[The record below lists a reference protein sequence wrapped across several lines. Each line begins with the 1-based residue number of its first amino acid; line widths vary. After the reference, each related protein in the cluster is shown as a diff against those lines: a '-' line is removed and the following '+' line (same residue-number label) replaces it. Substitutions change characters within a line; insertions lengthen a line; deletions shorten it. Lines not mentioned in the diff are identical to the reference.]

1 MTCELPNILLITTHD
16 LGTYM
21 GCYGWDS
28 ALRTPHLDRVAREG
42 VRFENQFCTAPYCSP
57 SRGSIMSGKYP
68 HKNGLMGLVNLGWD
82 MPLDNELLPTLL
94 GEGGYETFLF
104 GFQHIA
110 SDVSGIGYD
119 CVSERGNYGCDAVAP
134 LAAQFLKKRSGSAKK
149 PFYAK
154 VGFSEVHRPYRVS
167 RAPEVDEGTIRPL
180 PFLEDTP
187 GLRKDMAMFYGVIQR
202 MDRAVGHVLDA
213 LESAELSDNTV
224 VVFTTDHGIA
234 FPRAKATLYDPGI
247 RTALLMRWPGM
258 VEEDRVVDELISNVD
273 LLPTLLDITGVPV
286 PSDLDGRSFWPLLQ
300 GESYEPR
307 EAVFAEKNTSP
318 DDIKRCVRTPRYKY
332 IRNCNTGPRLEL
344 PTDIEVTATR
354 GDMGEEHLKP
364 RPPVELYD
372 LETDPW
378 EKNNL
383 AGDDDYDSV
392 EEQMQKRLK
401 RILRE
406 TDDPIQNGASKRP
419 EEEEEHFERIWTEE
433 AMQGRK
439 ERERSIQ
446 EEYEEL
452 KSDHS

>member
-16 LGTYM
+16 LGTYL
-21 GCYGWDS
+21 GCYGWDPV
-28 ALRTPHLDRVAREG
+28 LRTPNLDRVAREG

-57 SRGSIMSGKYP
+57 SRGGIMTGKYP

-82 MPLDNELLPTLL
+82 MPLGNELLPGLL

-110 SDVSGIGYD
+110 SDASGIGYD

-202 MDRAVGHVLDA
+202 MDRAVGHVLKA
-213 LESAELSDNTV
+213 LESSGFAENTLV
-224 VVFTTDHGIA
+224 IFTTDHGFA

-247 RTALLMRWPGM
+247 RTALLMQWPGGIAEGQ
-258 VEEDRVVDELISNVD
+258 VADELISNVD
-273 LLPTLLDITGVPV
+273 LLPTLLEITGVPV
-286 PSDLDGRSFWPLLQ
+286 PPEVDGRSFWPLLQ
-300 GESYEPR
+300 GEMYEPR
-307 EAVFAEKNTSP
+307 EAMFAEKNTSP
-318 DDIKRCVRTPRYKY
+318 NDIKRCVRMPRYKY
-332 IRNCNTGPRLEL
+332 IRNYNTGPRLEL

-364 RPPVELYD
+364 RPQVELYD
-372 LETDPW
+372 FETDPW

-383 AGDDDYDSV
+383 AGQDDYGSI
-392 EEQMQKRLK
+392 EEQMRRRLQTV
-401 RILRE
+401 LEE
-406 TDDPIQNGASKRP
+406 TNDPILTGDISRP
-419 EEEEEHFERIWTEE
+419 AGEAQRFEEVWSEE
-433 AMQGRK
+433 AMQGRQ
-439 ERERSIQ
+439 ERENSIIR
-446 EEYEEL
+446 EYEEL
-452 KSDHS
+452 KSDQS